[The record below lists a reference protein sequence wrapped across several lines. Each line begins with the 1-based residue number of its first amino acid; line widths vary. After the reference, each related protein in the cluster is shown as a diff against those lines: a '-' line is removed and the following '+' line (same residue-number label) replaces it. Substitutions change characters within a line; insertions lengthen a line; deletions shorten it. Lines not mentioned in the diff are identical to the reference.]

1 MNEQLR
7 FRLSQF
13 EKENKDLKIAMKKLR
28 GEIKMLK
35 AINLQ
40 RTTLTSSKRDLR
52 NVIADEFESQACLEL
67 VRKEKE
73 ITTLKQHM
81 DFQISK
87 RITAERRLD

>member
-1 MNEQLR
+1 MKQL
-7 FRLSQF
+7 Q
-13 EKENKDLKIAMKKLR
+13 

-40 RTTLTSSKRDLR
+40 RTTLTNTKRDLR
-52 NVIADEFESQACLEL
+52 TIIADELESQACREL
-67 VRKEKE
+67 MRKEKE

-87 RITAERRLD
+87 RINAERRLD